1 MFVFLGKA
9 VDNTTIMVV
18 LLVLLVLFAKLKIWL
33 KGKKESDEVTVG
45 K

>member
-1 MFVFLGKA
+1 MFVFLGEA
-9 VDNTTIMVV
+9 VDNTTIMGV

-33 KGKKESDEVTVG
+33 KGKKR